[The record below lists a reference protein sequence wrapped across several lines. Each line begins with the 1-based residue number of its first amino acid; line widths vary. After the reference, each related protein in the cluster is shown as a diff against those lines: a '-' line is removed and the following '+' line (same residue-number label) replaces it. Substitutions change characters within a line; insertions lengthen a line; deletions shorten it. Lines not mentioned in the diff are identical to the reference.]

1 LVDYAYGFVK
11 EVRRADSGANEVY
24 WMADDYASDG
34 RIEGEY
40 FGNGLANQRYYSR
53 ATGRLI
59 YASIDTGS
67 ITAAPYAIQQLA
79 YTYDAVGNV
88 KTRYDAS
95 TGRDERFATA
105 GSSDNSDGYDG
116 LDRLLVHRV
125 VAGAPATTTTV
136 SYNQQGNITAK
147 SDVGSYAYAYTTGS
161 GRALPHAVSSAGA
174 NSYTYDEN
182 GNMTGGAGRAL
193 SWTSF
198 NQLLTATQ
206 GSYTSTFAFGAAHER
221 VKQTSHLGTTVYIG
235 GVFEKVTNGTAWEE
249 KCYIMAPTG
258 RVAVY
263 TERSN
268 ATMETRYFHSDGLG
282 SITTVTDEIG
292 RVVKRFAFDVW
303 GKRVDPSTNATIVA
317 ATNTEAGSSTSGKFT
332 RGYTDHEHLD
342 DLGLIHMNGRVYD
355 PVLGRFL
362 SADPFVGDEYDSQ
375 DFNRYSY
382 VGNNPLNATDPS
394 GYFSLKDGLK
404 IVAVVA
410 IAVVSAGAGVALLGA
425 SSAYG
430 GALMCATGWSTAV
443 VNGIAGGLVGGFA
456 SGFAGSLLN
465 GGNVGDAFK
474 AGAIGAIAGA
484 VTGGLAGK
492 IGDAFGSIGERGLGG
507 EFGRAVSHGAVSGA
521 AAEAQGGEF
530 RHGFY
535 AGFAGSVGGSA
546 TDGMGGDSLGA
557 VAARTSVAAALAG
570 TASALGGGKF
580 ANAAVTA
587 AFQHLFNAEAHSSWD
602 NAGDRAL
609 TAASNFFAGFGDG
622 ASFGLTAKFRQWMG
636 YDDVVDRDSII
647 YSGGKVMGV
656 VASSATG
663 GVGSLSAGAK
673 SVFYSGEGA
682 LAAARAGKGVG
693 ILMEKTLGGRV
704 LNGANTVLRAVG
716 GKMPQRVWDNASAIY
731 AANAKGAAQVY
742 LRQPMDSAGVWTRI
756 ERPMLKAWGNTKQI
770 SK

>member
-1 LVDYAYGFVK
+1 MLHH
-11 EVRRADSGANEVY
+11 GA
-24 WMADDYASDG
+24 DG
-34 RIEGEY
+34 RI
-40 FGNGLANQRYYSR
+40 
-53 ATGRLI
+53 
-59 YASIDTGS
+59 
-67 ITAAPYAIQQLA
+67 
-79 YTYDAVGNV
+79 
-88 KTRYDAS
+88 
-95 TGRDERFATA
+95 
-105 GSSDNSDGYDG
+105 
-116 LDRLLVHRV
+116 
-125 VAGAPATTTTV
+125 
-136 SYNQQGNITAK
+136 
-147 SDVGSYAYAYTTGS
+147 
-161 GRALPHAVSSAGA
+161 
-174 NSYTYDEN
+174 
-182 GNMTGGAGRAL
+182 
-193 SWTSF
+193 
-198 NQLLTATQ
+198 
-206 GSYTSTFAFGAAHER
+206 
-221 VKQTSHLGTTVYIG
+221 
-235 GVFEKVTNGTAWEE
+235 
-249 KCYIMAPTG
+249 
-258 RVAVY
+258 AVY
-263 TERSN
+263 TQRSN

-292 RVVKRFAFDVW
+292 RVVKRFAFGAW
-303 GKRVDPSTNATIVA
+303 GKRVDPSTNATIIA

-535 AGFAGSVGGSA
+535 GGFAGSIGGSP
-546 TDGMGGDSLGA
+546 TDGIGGDSLGA

-587 AFQHLFNAEAHSSWD
+587 AFQHMFNHESGYWASWKRTFRSVLATPRAIREGFDATYTGELKIGGGIKKLHVFGVVDLTLEAKIGMFMNVTDEGRSELLF
-602 NAGDRAL
+602 G
-609 TAASNFFAGFGDG
+609 GKGDG
-622 ASFGLTAKFRQWMG
+622 K
-636 YDDVVDRDSII
+636 I
-647 YSGGKVMGV
+647 K
-656 VASSATG
+656 
-663 GVGSLSAGAK
+663 
-673 SVFYSGEGA
+673 
-682 LAAARAGKGVG
+682 
-693 ILMEKTLGGRV
+693 LGW
-704 LNGANTVLRAVG
+704 LNGKLQGGYEYGVDDKLRAIDRPIPFKAEGGLGPLKGDLLLKGKLSTPLGNVG
-716 GKMPQRVWDNASAIY
+716 LKFDFGKF
-731 AANAKGAAQVY
+731 AKVIK
-742 LRQPMDSAGVWTRI
+742 D
-756 ERPMLKAWGNTKQI
+756 TK
-770 SK
+770 